1 MTLIGGYPRR
11 VSAARSLLIGLLA
24 VLALAGCGGGGA
36 LDAEVPASYVTFRGE
51 GVTFAHPPGWQPE
64 RQPFPEGGAQII
76 FAPPSPGPEPSARIS
91 LSVERGVTPEDFES
105 LIDQV
110 RSGLVERRSGEI
122 VSDEEVDV
130 AGAQVAFRLVIE
142 FPPGP
147 GTDPVAVRS
156 TIVDLLTDGGT
167 SVSLAVP
174 VAQRG
179 GEEPVDAEA
188 VLASLRVVE

>member
-1 MTLIGGYPRR
+1 L
-11 VSAARSLLIGLLA
+11 AGL
-24 VLALAGCGGGGA
+24 VLAGCGGGGA

-51 GVTFAHPPGWQPE
+51 GVTFAHPPGWQTD
-64 RQPFPEGGAQII
+64 RRPFSEGARVI

-188 VLASLRVVE
+188 VVSSLRVVE